1 METIRDRITKIE
13 NELAKIKE
21 EIAADAKKPPFPKRG
36 DRFMYRGKEFI
47 ALEERAG
54 GIFAV
59 MTRILIEGK
68 AFDNDNCNDWKKS
81 SLRQYMNGELLED
94 EFDEDDLIAFET
106 DLISV
111 DGNRAYGKSLDCIS
125 LLTFDDRRKHRD
137 ILPKYDDWT
146 WTATPWWCGEEGSAY
161 PNYANNVYIVSTS
174 GAYGDDNAD
183 YTGGA
188 AVPACVFNPSI
199 FQSKEVK

>member
-146 WTATPWWCGEEGSAY
+146 WTATPWWCGEEWSANPHIAHY
-161 PNYANNVYIVSTS
+161 VYVVHTS
-174 GAYGDDNAD
+174 GAIGNRVA
-183 YTGGA
+183 TNSGLA